1 MRSSNH
7 KITRLFFWLFFCF
20 GQKWKTSTDLI
31 HVCTIMTSSSPYD
44 IIIILQHHHLMTSS
58 SYDIITFLFCPVLQ
72 QDAMDEIDFQPCG
85 MLLLGLKFNPTS
97 PSSSPRRESTTRVQ
111 TIGTLHVLIKQ
122 AKELPS
128 LGPNGETNCFVKS
141 YLLPNKSYGSKKKT
155 KVVEKSLNPEWQE
168 EITYKFLSLSELRSE
183 RALEMTLWDNDRRGT
198 NEFLGCVRIGPNPK
212 RVRTPK
218 DWMDSTGEE
227 ISHWEA
233 MLTRPGEWV
242 EKWHTLR
249 ASTDHPGDHKLAH
262 SLTRIPQTLPPPT
275 PQDEA
280 SDKITPLNSPT
291 HNTGERSNS
300 LGETPKKGRGHKRSG
315 SEDTG
320 RGRSST
326 LPTRGKSKSG
336 SSISA
341 SVRFY
346 LLSLINCTSSLIGVH
361 M

>member
-1 MRSSNH
+1 
-7 KITRLFFWLFFCF
+7 
-20 GQKWKTSTDLI
+20 
-31 HVCTIMTSSSPYD
+31 MTSP
-44 IIIILQHHHLMTSS
+44 
-58 SYDIITFLFCPVLQ
+58 SYSVLQ
-72 QDAMDEIDFQPCG
+72 QDGVDEVDFKPCG
-85 MLLLGLKFNPTS
+85 MLLLSLKYVPNS
-97 PSSSPRRESTTRVQ
+97 PSSSPKQGNSTSIQ

-155 KVVEKSLNPEWQE
+155 KVVEKNLNPEWQE

-227 ISHWEA
+227 VSHWEA

-242 EKWHTLR
+242 ERWHTLR
-249 ASTDHPGDHKLAH
+249 PSTDHPGVHKMEQ
-262 SLTRIPQTLPPPT
+262 SLTGRSQPLLAPPL
-275 PQDEA
+275 QDEA
-280 SDKITPLNSPT
+280 TDKITPLNSPT
-291 HNTGERSNS
+291 HDTLGTEERSSS
-300 LGETPKKGRGHKRSG
+300 LGERPKKGRGHKRSG
-315 SEDTG
+315 SEDIG

-336 SSISA
+336 SSISVM
-341 SVRFY
+341 VRFY
-346 LLSLINCTSSLIGVH
+346 PNTETKTAPQDVH
-361 M
+361 V

>member
-1 MRSSNH
+1 
-7 KITRLFFWLFFCF
+7 
-20 GQKWKTSTDLI
+20 
-31 HVCTIMTSSSPYD
+31 MTSSIWHHHLVTSLYD
-44 IIIILQHHHLMTSS
+44 IIILWFH
-58 SYDIITFLFCPVLQ
+58 PVLQ

-85 MLLLGLKFNPTS
+85 MLLLGLKFNPSS
-97 PSSSPRRESTTRVQ
+97 PSSSPRRESTTSVQ

-128 LGPNGETNCFVKS
+128 LGPNGETNCFAKS

-249 ASTDHPGDHKLAH
+249 PSTDHPGDHKMVH
-262 SLTRIPQTLPPPT
+262 SLTRISPTLPPST
-275 PQDEA
+275 LQDEA

-291 HNTGERSNS
+291 QNTGERSNS
-300 LGETPKKGRGHKRSG
+300 LGETSKKGRGHKRSS
-315 SEDTG
+315 SEDAG

-336 SSISA
+336 SSLST
-341 SVRFY
+341 SVRFT
-346 LLSLINCTSSLIGVH
+346 L
-361 M
+361 

>member
-1 MRSSNH
+1 
-7 KITRLFFWLFFCF
+7 
-20 GQKWKTSTDLI
+20 
-31 HVCTIMTSSSPYD
+31 MTSP
-44 IIIILQHHHLMTSS
+44 
-58 SYDIITFLFCPVLQ
+58 SYSVLQ
-72 QDAMDEIDFQPCG
+72 QDAMDEVDFQPCG
-85 MLLLGLKFNPTS
+85 SLLLGLKYVPNS
-97 PSSSPRRESTTRVQ
+97 PSSSPKQGHTTSVQ

-183 RALEMTLWDNDRRGT
+183 RALEITLWDNDRRGT

-218 DWMDSTGEE
+218 DWMDSKGDE

-242 EKWHTLR
+242 QQWHTLR
-249 ASTDHPGDHKLAH
+249 PSTDHPGDHKMAQ
-262 SLTRIPQTLPPPT
+262 SLTGRSQLPIAPA
-275 PQDEA
+275 DEVT
-280 SDKITPLNSPT
+280 DEITPLNSPIHDT
-291 HNTGERSNS
+291 LGTGEPERSAS
-300 LGETPKKGRGHKRSG
+300 VGERPKKGRRHKRSG
-315 SEDTG
+315 SEDIG
-320 RGRSST
+320 KGKSLT

-341 SVRFY
+341 TVSFIIRVEQE
-346 LLSLINCTSSLIGVH
+346 IHACW
-361 M
+361 